1 MPVGPSSK
9 LAESLEILVQIKNSH
24 FHRIIL
30 DAKANHTKISK
41 KYRINDPKD
50 KQRLLD
56 PSNRP
61 SL

>member
-1 MPVGPSSK
+1 MPLGPSSK
-9 LAESLEILVQIKNSH
+9 LAESLEILVQIKNSQL
-24 FHRIIL
+24 HRIIL

-41 KYRINDPKD
+41 KYRTNDPKE
-50 KQRLLD
+50 KHKLLD